1 MHGLIAVQS
10 KRVRLMTVRFNASRL
25 KTLARDTGQELV
37 ERRRHKRIEIQCLG
51 RFMRQD
57 RTEYPCKLQ
66 DISVGGAAMLTPQ
79 EVEVGEH
86 VVAYF
91 DEIGR
96 IDGPVVR
103 LLDGGFAMQI
113 QATQHRREKLV
124 AQLTWLSNRKILGIP
139 DARRHD
145 RIVPKN
151 IDIVIVL
158 DDGTQIPSRIL
169 DVSISGASL
178 FTASQPPIGTMVT
191 MGKLRA
197 KVVRHHD
204 QGIGLQFTDIQHP
217 LALRKHFG

>member
-1 MHGLIAVQS
+1 LHGLIAVRS

-197 KVVRHHD
+197 RVVRHHD

>member
-1 MHGLIAVQS
+1 
-10 KRVRLMTVRFNASRL
+10 MTVRFNASRL

-197 KVVRHHD
+197 RVVRHHD